1 MTEKRIRRAKLTFTV
16 ATFIIAIGFA
26 IEGQVQA
33 RHYERLL
40 TNTYYHAFT
49 ELTTATGELD
59 AALQKSAYTTP
70 GPLRQSLC
78 QQIYAKAQ
86 AAQQA
91 LGELPYGNQKLEN
104 TAAFLAK
111 TGDYAAALS
120 RGGIDGP
127 EENLAALAVI
137 SGDLSAALDQL
148 QLELE
153 AGTLDLEEVAQV
165 ESALAQQEEMSG
177 QELGGVTFQDV
188 ESDFPELP
196 SLVYDGPFSQHLSAQ
211 EPKALAGLKDVT
223 LPEARQAAA
232 RFLQTDPEALTEVS
246 ASQGVLPTYAF
257 TLPQNGGTG
266 YIEVTRQGGQVL
278 AYFQDRTP
286 GEPAITPEQAT
297 TLAENYLASWGFPLM
312 EPSYHIQR
320 EGTLTIHFAPVV
332 DGVYYYPDLVKL
344 TLALDTGKLMG
355 YEAHG
360 YLSQHCLRDLPAPA
374 VTQQD
379 ALTAVPGS
387 LEVLSAQSALI
398 PTAGGTQEVLTYEF
412 KCQSAD
418 GRHVLVYVNA
428 QTGLQ
433 QNILLLLE
441 DETGTLSL

>member
-16 ATFIIAIGFA
+16 AALIIAVGFA

-33 RHYERLL
+33 RRYERLL

-91 LGELPYGNQKLEN
+91 LGELPYGNQKLER

-111 TGDYAAALS
+111 TGDYAAALC

-137 SGDLSAALDQL
+137 SGDLTAVLDQL

-153 AGTLDLEEVAQV
+153 AGTLDLAEVTRA
-165 ESALAQQEEMSG
+165 ESALARQEENGG
-177 QELGGVTFQDV
+177 QELGGVSFQDV

-196 SLVYDGPFSQHLSAQ
+196 SLVYDGPFSEHLSAQ
-211 EPKALAGLKDVT
+211 EPKALAGLGEVNVQQ
-223 LPEARQAAA
+223 ARQAAA
-232 RFLQTDPEALTEVS
+232 QFLQADPDSLTEVS

-257 TLPQNGGTG
+257 TLPQDGGTG

-278 AYFQDRTP
+278 AYFQDRAAGQPT
-286 GEPAITPEQAT
+286 ITAQQAT
-297 TLAENYLASWGFPLM
+297 ELADNYLASWGFPLM

-360 YLSQHCLRDLPAPA
+360 YLSQHCQRQLPPPGL
-374 VTQQD
+374 TQQD
-379 ALTAVPGS
+379 ALAAVPGT
-387 LEVLSAQSALI
+387 LNVLSAQSALI

-412 KCQSAD
+412 KCENAD